1 MGDDTRDTHASAGS
15 SGARPIGSAR
25 SLLLTLWG
33 DVVAPSGG
41 RAWLGAVTEAMGAL
55 GVAPDATRQ
64 ALRRLVAQDLLA
76 ADRQGRLAA
85 YHATPMGMRRLEDA
99 ADRIYLRR
107 PLAWDGRWRMLR
119 LTPAVGNAAARAA
132 LRRELS
138 WLGYG
143 QLSAELWICPW
154 DLGARRDTALAKHDA
169 TGHVEAYTAALEGDD
184 RDLAAMAY
192 ELDDLAAGHRAFLDR
207 YGSHPPQIGD
217 DRSAFVARLELVH
230 RWRRFLFLDPG
241 LPAELLPSTWL
252 GERAAA
258 AFLAHYRAT
267 DAGGWAF
274 WDALARAA
282 DPDGRAPRH
291 PVSNLDKAP
300 PVADER
306 PPVADAPGGV
316 DAEVPADVST
326 GSGPTGPPRGRTGAR
341 ATDDPV
347 RTEEFL
353 TRIHGGHKVEPADW
367 MPSTYRDLNLR
378 FIEMHA
384 NSEIMGA
391 LPEREWIAR
400 APSLLRK
407 RSLAAKVQDE
417 VGHAHLIYRVA
428 ESLGRP
434 RAAMY
439 EDLIAGRGKFH
450 NVFHYPT
457 HSWGDVAC
465 IGFLVD
471 GAAIVTQRAL
481 LETSYAP
488 YVRVMRRVVAEESL
502 HYRHGEDIMLALASG
517 TDAQFEMLQEAV
529 NRWWEPVMHF
539 FGTNV
544 AAEDDPMI
552 HWGVKTR
559 TNEQSRQDWI
569 GQYVPKLWDMGIET
583 PDPAL
588 AYDPGTRTWT
598 YTEPDWD
605 RLRQIVKGDPTEATA
620 TRLYW
625 RQLLHRNHDWVHR
638 IVTGDHVP
646 AAA

>member
-1 MGDDTRDTHASAGS
+1 MGDDTHDPHDTGS
-15 SGARPIGSAR
+15 VDDRPIGSAR
-25 SLLLTLWG
+25 ALLLTLWG

-55 GVAPDATRQ
+55 GVTPDTTRQ

-76 ADRQGRLAA
+76 AERRGRLAA
-85 YHATPMGMRRLEDA
+85 YRTTPVGMRRLEEA

-107 PLAWDGRWRMLR
+107 PLAWDGRWHMLR
-119 LTPAVGNAAARAA
+119 LSPAVGNAAARAA
-132 LRRELS
+132 LRRELA

-154 DLGARRDTALAKHDA
+154 DLGARREAVLAKHDV
-169 TGHVEAYTAALEGDD
+169 TGQVEAYTASLDGDD
-184 RDLAAMAY
+184 RDLAATAY
-192 ELDDLAAGHRAFLDR
+192 DLDDLATGHRTFLDR
-207 YGSHPPQIGD
+207 YDTQPPEPGN

-241 LPAELLPSTWL
+241 LPAELLPSSWL

-267 DAGGWAF
+267 EAGGWAF
-274 WDALARAA
+274 WDDLARAA
-282 DPDGRAPRH
+282 DPDGHAAHH
-291 PVSNLDKAP
+291 PVSNLDPAP
-300 PVADER
+300 VVSPAPDQVAED
-306 PPVADAPGGV
+306 VPG
-316 DAEVPADVST
+316 AATSPT
-326 GSGPTGPPRGRTGAR
+326 PTGAARGRNGAS
-341 ATDDPV
+341 ADDDPV
-347 RTEEFL
+347 RTEEFVA
-353 TRIHGGHKVEPADW
+353 RIHAGHKVEPADW
-367 MPSTYRDLNLR
+367 MPATYRDLNIR

-400 APSLLRK
+400 APTLLRK

-434 RAAMY
+434 RPAMY

-588 AYDPGTRTWT
+588 AYDPGTKTWT
-598 YTEPDWD
+598 YTEPDWG
-605 RLRQIVKGDPTEATA
+605 RLKQIVKGEPTEATA

-625 RQLLHRNHDWVHR
+625 RQVMHRNHAWVHQ
-638 IVTGDHVP
+638 IVTGDRVP